1 MFKVSSGLI
10 NNCKKKRF
18 LCGHV
23 KFTKAEDIF
32 LLSRVGS
39 ITAEDI
45 ISFTVSNYDAL
56 DTADNG
62 EDNVWNARSAK
73 KNIDKM

>member
-1 MFKVSSGLI
+1 
-10 NNCKKKRF
+10 
-18 LCGHV
+18 
-23 KFTKAEDIF
+23 

>member
-1 MFKVSSGLI
+1 M
-10 NNCKKKRF
+10 
-18 LCGHV
+18 
-23 KFTKAEDIF
+23 TAEDIF
-32 LLSRVGS
+32 FLSRIEIIPPKDIFLVSRVGS

-56 DTADNG
+56 DAADNG

-73 KNIDKM
+73 KKTSKKCEITKTTLK